1 MSDKIK
7 IKSPKEVGKI
17 ISSLRAEGMTD
28 GSIRE
33 TLIEAEKEFELDDK
47 LFERAVDLLLN
58 SALLE
63 SQPVGE
69 MMIDI
74 SQQEYDFISQINDR
88 DVRILFV
95 VLVYCARRNWHPTG
109 WIKYDEQM
117 VMELG
122 GFKNHT
128 RFLEVTQKASK
139 QGLDFRVVGSK
150 NPILCF
156 KLNWFDGDS
165 YDVFTCS
172 LSGLLRTF
180 GEER

>member
-63 SQPVGE
+63 SQPVDE

-74 SQQEYDFISQINDR
+74 SQQEYDFISQIGDR
-88 DVRILFV
+88 DVRILFA

-109 WIKYDEQM
+109 WIKYDEQK

-128 RFLEVTQKASK
+128 RFLEVTQKASR

-156 KLNWFDGDS
+156 KLNWFDEDS

-172 LSGLLRTF
+172 LSDLLRTF

>member
-74 SQQEYDFISQINDR
+74 SQQEYDFISQISDR

-95 VLVYCARRNWHPTG
+95 VLVYCARRNWHHTG
-109 WIKYDEQM
+109 WIK
-117 VMELG
+117 
-122 GFKNHT
+122 
-128 RFLEVTQKASK
+128 
-139 QGLDFRVVGSK
+139 
-150 NPILCF
+150 
-156 KLNWFDGDS
+156 
-165 YDVFTCS
+165 
-172 LSGLLRTF
+172 
-180 GEER
+180 

>member
-1 MSDKIK
+1 MSDRIK

-74 SQQEYDFISQINDR
+74 SQQEYDFISQISDR

-128 RFLEVTQKASK
+128 RFLEITQRASK

-156 KLNWFDGDS
+156 KLNWFDEDS
-165 YDVFTCS
+165 YNVFTCS
-172 LSGLLRTF
+172 LSDLLRTF

>member
-1 MSDKIK
+1 MSDRIK

-63 SQPVGE
+63 RQPVGE

-74 SQQEYDFISQINDR
+74 SQQEYDFISQISDR

-128 RFLEVTQKASK
+128 RFLEITQRASK

-156 KLNWFDGDS
+156 KLNWFDEDS
-165 YDVFTCS
+165 YNVFTCS
-172 LSGLLRTF
+172 LSDLLRTF

>member
-74 SQQEYDFISQINDR
+74 SQQEYDFISQIQ
-88 DVRILFV
+88 DVEVRLLFTIL
-95 VLVYCARRNWHPTG
+95 LYCARENWHPTG
-109 WIKYDEQM
+109 WIKYDEQT

-122 GFKNHT
+122 GFKNHK
-128 RFLEVTQKASK
+128 RL
-139 QGLDFRVVGSK
+139 
-150 NPILCF
+150 
-156 KLNWFDGDS
+156 
-165 YDVFTCS
+165 S
-172 LSGLLRTF
+172 LLI
-180 GEER
+180 

>member
-33 TLIEAEKEFELDDK
+33 LLLESEREFELNDK
-47 LFERAVDLLLN
+47 LFERALDLLLSSRLPN
-58 SALLE
+58 NLSEDEKLINIT
-63 SQPVGE
+63 QR
-69 MMIDI
+69 
-74 SQQEYDFISQINDR
+74 EYDFISQIQ
-88 DVRILFV
+88 DVEVRLLFTIL
-95 VLVYCARRNWHPTG
+95 LYCARENWHPTG
-109 WIKYDEQM
+109 WIKYDERM

-122 GFKNHT
+122 DFKNHK
-128 RFLEVTQKASK
+128 RFLEITQRASK

-156 KLNWFDGDS
+156 KLNWFDEDS

-172 LSGLLRTF
+172 LSDLLRTF

>member
-74 SQQEYDFISQINDR
+74 SQQEYDFISQISDR
-88 DVRILFV
+88 DVRVLFA

-109 WIKYDEQM
+109 WIKYDEQK

-122 GFKNHT
+122 GFKNHK
-128 RFLEVTQKASK
+128 RFLEITQRASK

-156 KLNWFDGDS
+156 KLNWFDEDS
-165 YDVFTCS
+165 YDGFTCS
-172 LSGLLRTF
+172 LSDLLRTF

>member
-58 SALLE
+58 SAVLE

-74 SQQEYDFISQINDR
+74 SQQEYDFISQISDR
-88 DVRILFV
+88 DVRILFA

-109 WIKYDEQM
+109 WIKYDEQK

-128 RFLEVTQKASK
+128 RFLEVTQKASR

-156 KLNWFDGDS
+156 KLNWFDEDS

-172 LSGLLRTF
+172 LSDLLRTF

>member
-74 SQQEYDFISQINDR
+74 SQQEYDFISQIGDR

-109 WIKYDEQM
+109 WIKYDEQK

-122 GFKNHT
+122 GFKNHK
-128 RFLEVTQKASK
+128 RFLEITQRASK

-156 KLNWFDGDS
+156 KLNWFDEDS

-172 LSGLLRTF
+172 LSDLLRTF

>member
-74 SQQEYDFISQINDR
+74 SQQEYDFISQISDR
-88 DVRILFV
+88 DVRVLFA

-109 WIKYDEQM
+109 WIKYDEQK

-122 GFKNHT
+122 GFKNHK
-128 RFLEVTQKASK
+128 RFLEITQRASK

-156 KLNWFDGDS
+156 KLNWFDEDS

-172 LSGLLRTF
+172 LSDLLRTF

>member
-17 ISSLRAEGMTD
+17 ISSLSAEGMTD

-69 MMIDI
+69 TMIDI
-74 SQQEYDFISQINDR
+74 SQQEYDFISQIGDR
-88 DVRILFV
+88 DVRILFA

-109 WIKYDEQM
+109 WIKYDEQK

-128 RFLEVTQKASK
+128 RFLEVTQKASR

-156 KLNWFDGDS
+156 KLSFFEEFGADM
-165 YDVFTCS
+165 FTCP
-172 LSGLLRTF
+172 LFDLIRAF
-180 GEER
+180 GEEK

>member
-74 SQQEYDFISQINDR
+74 SQQEYDFISQISDR

-109 WIKYDEQM
+109 WIKYDEQK

-122 GFKNHT
+122 GFKNHK
-128 RFLEVTQKASK
+128 RFLEITQRASK

-156 KLNWFDGDS
+156 KLNWFDEDS

-172 LSGLLRTF
+172 LSDLLRTF

>member
-63 SQPVGE
+63 SQPVDE

-74 SQQEYDFISQINDR
+74 SQQEYDFISQIGDR
-88 DVRILFV
+88 DVRILFA

-109 WIKYDEQM
+109 WIKYDEQK

-122 GFKNHT
+122 GFKNRT
-128 RFLEVTQKASK
+128 RFLEVTQKASR

-156 KLNWFDGDS
+156 KLNWFDEDS

-172 LSGLLRTF
+172 LSDLLRTF

>member
-69 MMIDI
+69 MIIDI
-74 SQQEYDFISQINDR
+74 SQQEYDFISQISDR

-109 WIKYDEQM
+109 WIKYDEQK

-122 GFKNHT
+122 GFKNHK
-128 RFLEVTQKASK
+128 RFLEITQRASK

-156 KLNWFDGDS
+156 KLNWFDEDS
-165 YDVFTCS
+165 YDIFTCS
-172 LSGLLRTF
+172 LSDLLRTF

>member
-58 SALLE
+58 SAVLE

-74 SQQEYDFISQINDR
+74 SQQEYDFISQIGDR
-88 DVRILFV
+88 DVRILFA

-128 RFLEVTQKASK
+128 RFLEVTQKASR

-156 KLNWFDGDS
+156 KLNWFDEDS

-172 LSGLLRTF
+172 LSDLLRTF